1 MFYMVCVVANV
12 KVLISS
18 FEFTFWLCFWI
29 GISLIGYYVI
39 YLLMSVLIVSSTMY
53 GEMQETFVM
62 SQNYLVLAFFTFCY
76 IIIDVGMQQVNG
88 EVRAFL
94 RMKREQFQRAKARKH
109 RKDETLEKARIT
121 NFENKGFAFS
131 QAPGQD
137 ALVTDNLTKRL
148 QNALA
153 KTIFAN
159 NVMLQS

>member
-94 RMKREQFQRAKARKH
+94 RMKREQF
-109 RKDETLEKARIT
+109 
-121 NFENKGFAFS
+121 
-131 QAPGQD
+131 
-137 ALVTDNLTKRL
+137 
-148 QNALA
+148 
-153 KTIFAN
+153 
-159 NVMLQS
+159 